1 MIDQARDWLASALAS
16 RLQGP
21 AAVWWASTADEIA
34 AGVSDEVFVARLS
47 MASRHVR
54 GTAMLAPTADE
65 TAQAAA
71 LQPGWNPER
80 WTLQETLRVALI
92 LARTDVLEPS
102 FVASFEEAFRT
113 ADEGECRALY
123 RCLAL
128 LPNGERFVWRAGE
141 GCRTNIGTVFQ
152 AVTCDSPYAAAH
164 FDDVAWNQL
173 CIKAVFVG
181 APLWRVHGLDGRL
194 SADLARI
201 ALDLMDERRSAGRD
215 LQPDL
220 WLCLGSHGGERARAA
235 IELELAQGP
244 RSGRI
249 AATYALGRCLDEDR
263 LRELVGGNDA
273 DVADAATR
281 ALAGQCGQDAW
292 ALLDPLAAAAAP
304 LPNR

>member
-1 MIDQARDWLASALAS
+1 LIEESRKWAASALSA
-16 RLQGP
+16 RLQGT
-21 AAVWWASTADEIA
+21 AAAWWQKTITEIA

-54 GTAMLAPTADE
+54 GTVMLEPTSAECD
-65 TAQAAA
+65 QAAT
-71 LQPGWNPER
+71 LHPGWNPER

-92 LARTDVLEPS
+92 LARTDVLEAS
-102 FVASFEEAFRT
+102 FVDAFEEAFRT

-128 LPNGERFVWRAGE
+128 LPDGERFVWRAGE

-152 AVTCDSPYAAAH
+152 AVTCDSPYAAAY
-164 FDDVAWNQL
+164 FDDTAWNQL

-194 SADLARI
+194 SEDLARI

-220 WLCLGSHGGERARAA
+220 WLCLGSHGGGRARAA

-244 RSGRI
+244 RNGRI
-249 AATYALGRCLDEDR
+249 AATYALGRCLAEDR
-263 LRELVGGNDA
+263 LRELAAGSDP

-281 ALAGQCGQDAW
+281 ALAGQCGQYAW
-292 ALLDPLAAAAAP
+292 APLDPLAAAAAP